1 MDESSEANASKKAEP
16 VSNVVSNGDS
26 AVVTKAEFG
35 SKWPLKVNQAT
46 IECREHSRIV
56 IKANG
61 KTYWFNGL
69 AKGAAKSQG
78 WSDLRNIWLDDPSW
92 GIPGAKKN
100 IGPLN
105 NVATKLCPYTGY

>member
-1 MDESSEANASKKAEP
+1 MQPRIFVLLIAMSSSAIGAP
-16 VSNVVSNGDS
+16 S

-35 SKWPLKVNQAT
+35 ARWPLKVNQAT
-46 IECREHSRIV
+46 LECREGGQIV
-56 IKANG
+56 LKANG

-69 AKGAAKSQG
+69 ANGAAKRMG
-78 WSDLRNIWLDDPSW
+78 WSNLEDIWIDDPDF

-105 NVATKLCPYTGY
+105 DRVQQLCR